1 MTVSDYLQSENHS
14 NRSKINTSNTHIHDH
29 SLSSL
34 GTGTSNTK
42 LGNFAKL
49 DTYLPDEHMI

>member
-49 DTYLPDEHMI
+49 DA